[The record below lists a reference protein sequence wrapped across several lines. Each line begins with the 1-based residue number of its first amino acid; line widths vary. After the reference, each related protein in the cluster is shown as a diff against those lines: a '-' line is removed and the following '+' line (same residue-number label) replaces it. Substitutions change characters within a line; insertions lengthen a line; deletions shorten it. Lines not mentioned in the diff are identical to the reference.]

1 MQGDG
6 TVTIPLVLASETGLE
21 LRALGAADADHIFLV
36 VQDNREHLREWLP
49 WVDKTF
55 TSEDTRKFLASV
67 EAGRK
72 EGRTLA
78 YGVYEDGEF
87 RGVAGVH
94 DIDMAERSAMIGYWL
109 AAGARGR
116 GLMTR
121 STRLLLALLFGTL
134 GLERVEIRCAEGNRA
149 SAAIPERLGFQFEG
163 VRRHGQFLNGGFVN
177 LRCYSL
183 LREEWLASAENV
195 ESGL

>member
-1 MQGDG
+1 M
-6 TVTIPLVLASETGLE
+6 VLASEPGLE
-21 LRALGAADADHIFLV
+21 LRALGVADAEHIFLV
-36 VQDNREHLREWLP
+36 VQENREHLREWLP

-67 EAGRK
+67 EAGRL
-72 EGRTLA
+72 ERRTLA

-94 DIDMAERSAMIGYWL
+94 DIDLADRGAMIGYWL

-121 STRLLLALLFGTL
+121 SVRLLLRVLFEDL

-149 SAAIPERLGFQFEG
+149 SAAIPERLGFHFEG
-163 VRRHGQFLNGGFVN
+163 VRRHGQLLNAGFVN
-177 LRCYSL
+177 LRCYSM
-183 LREEWLASAENV
+183 LRAEWLASTEHV
-195 ESGL
+195 ERAL